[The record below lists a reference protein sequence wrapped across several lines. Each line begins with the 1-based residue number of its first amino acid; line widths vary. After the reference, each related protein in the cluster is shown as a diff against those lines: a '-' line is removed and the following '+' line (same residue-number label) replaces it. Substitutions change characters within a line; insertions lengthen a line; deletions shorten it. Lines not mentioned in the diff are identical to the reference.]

1 MKSIRFPSLCL
12 AGVLI
17 ALGSVSATGQVVE
30 FRATI
35 NAAQET
41 TPSTSEAT
49 GSAVLLYDV
58 GANRFD
64 LTVTINNLANP
75 VTASHLHEG
84 AAGAAGGVVTGLGD
98 ETVYTRDGSTVT
110 ATFRDVTHGGS
121 PATLLRNG
129 VYFNLHTAS
138 YPGGEV
144 RGQLLAQPVRLTA
157 ILDGKQEGAAN
168 TSEAYGAALIT
179 YNPGTNM
186 IVTRLNVFNFTNTL
200 TNSHYHAAA
209 PGASGPVVHGL
220 GGAAAYWQSG
230 SFSGAIFPEDEY
242 EGDPV
247 VLLSGGAYL
256 NVHSNI
262 YPAGE
267 IRGQVR
273 VAEGSM
279 AGRLINIS
287 ARGWV
292 GTGEQVLIGGM
303 AVAGEDPVA
312 VLLTVLGPSLSAHG
326 VQAPLANP
334 MLSLHDLTGRQLL
347 ANDDHATGFPAAELA
362 MLPIAPTEATESA
375 MIVILPP
382 GLYSGI
388 VTGAGGTTGVALVEA
403 YDLGW

>member
-1 MKSIRFPSLCL
+1 MKIACFPGLFL
-12 AGVLI
+12 AGALI
-17 ALGSVSATGQVVE
+17 ALGSISAAAQVVE

-58 GANRFD
+58 GTNRFD
-64 LTVTINNLANP
+64 LTLTIRNLANP

-84 AAGAAGGVVTGLGD
+84 VAGAAGGVVTGLGD
-98 ETVYTRDGSTVT
+98 EAVYTRDGNTVT
-110 ATFRDVTHGGS
+110 ATFRGVTHGGS

-129 VYFNLHTAS
+129 VYFNLHTAT

-144 RGQLLAQPVRLTA
+144 RGQLIAQPVRLTA
-157 ILDGKQEGAAN
+157 LLDSRQEGGAV
-168 TSEAYGAALIT
+168 TSTAYGAALIS

-186 IVTRLNVFNFTNTL
+186 IITRLNVYNFTNTL
-200 TNSHYHAAA
+200 TNSHYHTGA
-209 PGASGPVVHGL
+209 PGVSGPVVHGL
-220 GGAAAYWQSG
+220 GGAAGYWQSG
-230 SFSGAIFPEDEY
+230 SFYGAVFPEKEY
-242 EGDPV
+242 AGDPV
-247 VLLSGGAYL
+247 VLLSGGTYL

-273 VAEGSM
+273 LAERAT
-279 AGRLINIS
+279 AGRLTNVS

-303 AVAGEDPVA
+303 SVAGEDPVA
-312 VLLTVLGPSLSAHG
+312 VLLTVRGPSLGAYG

-347 ANDDHATGFPAAELA
+347 TNDDHGAGFPAAEIA
-362 MLPIAPTEATESA
+362 KLPIAPTEASESA

-403 YDLGW
+403 YDLDW